1 MRTRDKKKEVTCIK
15 TSTSPITKQ
24 NTSTWHTCDRICAYL
39 TSSCIRLQNL
49 QLVLLLG
56 FLLCGQ
62 TVWKNKQWG
71 FFFLREQEGFD
82 SLLVIYQIKQKSLHQ
97 VRNKEGKKQ
106 KHYKLCL
113 DILQCEADTSFESI
127 VTSGDVSNHSQFF
140 FFKWTR

>member
-1 MRTRDKKKEVTCIK
+1 MVKLFGK
-15 TSTSPITKQ
+15 TNSE
-24 NTSTWHTCDRICAYL
+24 D
-39 TSSCIRLQNL
+39 
-49 QLVLLLG
+49 
-56 FLLCGQ
+56 
-62 TVWKNKQWG
+62 

-140 FFKWTR
+140 LNEPGRRAADYIRKKKQHPD